1 MSTAPAQETNNT
13 KEVLFMSDDDTN
25 GVAVAQPAEFLTAR
39 DVQHELR
46 IGERLTY
53 RLLKSGAI
61 PSIKLNGLYR
71 IPRKDFNEALES
83 GAVLEVRK

>member
-61 PSIKLNGLYR
+61 PSVRVNGLYR
-71 IPRKDFNEALES
+71 IRREDLDEALES
-83 GAVLEVRK
+83 GAVLEARQ

>member
-1 MSTAPAQETNNT
+1 
-13 KEVLFMSDDDTN
+13 MSDDDTN

-61 PSIKLNGLYR
+61 PSVRVNGLYR
-71 IPRKDFNEALES
+71 IRREDLDEALES
-83 GAVLEVRK
+83 GAVLEARQ